1 MKEGAG
7 DDRHTR
13 SSPQA
18 AKAARPR
25 PVRRPDVLE
34 RSVSV
39 CVRGNEQ
46 DEQAG
51 VRTASCNYASVCHV
65 AMYLRDSGFGFHFGN
80 LDLEFHRSSILS

>member
-1 MKEGAG
+1 M
-7 DDRHTR
+7 
-13 SSPQA
+13 
-18 AKAARPR
+18 
-25 PVRRPDVLE
+25 
-34 RSVSV
+34 